1 MYLISTTMN
10 KRFTDLISAAI
21 KQRISDLHI
30 TGGFPLIFRK
40 DGIIHFD
47 KNVSWSPTEID
58 VMVKEMLSE
67 RQMQM
72 LSKRWSV
79 DYAIS
84 FNQVRVRVNT
94 FYTTRGL
101 SLAIRLLPETIPDLS
116 SLNLH
121 PSLNQISDLKAGLVL
136 VCGSTG
142 SGKSTTIAAI
152 IEEIN
157 RSRPVHIITIEDPI
171 EYRFRPKKAFIE
183 QREVG
188 IHVPS
193 FNQGLLDSLRENPDV
208 IFVGELREPD
218 TIRLTLNAA
227 ESGHLVFATLHAT
240 DAEDAVYRINNCVS
254 GENQEVIRYQFASSL
269 SWLIVQQLIHVEKA
283 GFRVPVLSILR
294 STPSVQSNIRDN
306 KVVQLESTMLTSKSD
321 GMFTMGIYQQ
331 DFINK
336 QSQFV
341 HPHKSF
347 GMGNDASSKDR
358 DYVST
363 LIDPNAV
370 QDVVYM
376 ASVDDTFKTDAT
388 DALTIKN
395 EDDQQYVILKEED
408 MELKDIIAQ
417 YDQTGT
423 VKSDNTRQKK

>member
-1 MYLISTTMN
+1 MN
-10 KRFTDLISAAI
+10 QHFTDSILAAI

-30 TGGFPLIFRK
+30 TGGFPLIFRR

-47 KNVSWSPTEID
+47 KNVRWSPTEID
-58 VMVKEMLSE
+58 ALVKDMLSD
-67 RQMQM
+67 RQLQM

-79 DYAIS
+79 DYAMS
-84 FNQVRVRVNT
+84 FNQVRVRINT

-101 SLAIRLLPETIPDLS
+101 SLAIRLLPETIPDLN

-121 PSLNQISDLKAGLVL
+121 PSLNKISELQSGLVL
-136 VCGSTG
+136 ICGSTG

-157 RSRPVHIITIEDPI
+157 RTRPVHIITIEDPI

-188 IHVPS
+188 VHVPS
-193 FNQGLLDSLRENPDV
+193 FNQGLLDALRENPDV
-208 IFVGELREPD
+208 ILVGELREPD

-240 DAEDAVYRINNCVS
+240 DAEDAIYRINNCVS

-269 SWLIVQQLIHVEKA
+269 SWLIVQQLTYIEKA
-283 GFRVPVLSILR
+283 GFRVPVLSILKA
-294 STPSVQSNIRDN
+294 TPSVQSNIREN
-306 KVVQLESTMLTSKSD
+306 KLAQLESTMLTSKND
-321 GMFTMGIYQQ
+321 GMFTMSMYQQ
-331 DFINK
+331 DYISK
-336 QSQFV
+336 QSLFN
-341 HPHKSF
+341 HPYKSF
-347 GMGNDASSKDR
+347 GMGKDTNKKEL
-358 DYVST
+358 DFVST

-370 QDVVYM
+370 QDVVYT
-376 ASVDDTFKTDAT
+376 ASVDDAFKTDT
-388 DALTIKN
+388 ESTLTIKD
-395 EDDQQYVILKEED
+395 EDKQQYVIINEED

-417 YDQTGT
+417 FDQPAAGEPA
-423 VKSDNTRQKK
+423 KSKKKPRV

>member
-1 MYLISTTMN
+1 
-10 KRFTDLISAAI
+10 
-21 KQRISDLHI
+21 
-30 TGGFPLIFRK
+30 
-40 DGIIHFD
+40 
-47 KNVSWSPTEID
+47 
-58 VMVKEMLSE
+58 MVKDMLSD
-67 RQMQM
+67 RQLQM

-79 DYAIS
+79 DYAMS
-84 FNQVRVRVNT
+84 FNQVRVRINT

-121 PSLNQISDLKAGLVL
+121 PSLSKISDLQFGLVL

-152 IEEIN
+152 LEEIN
-157 RSRPVHIITIEDPI
+157 RTRPVHIITIEDPI

-188 IHVPS
+188 VHVPS
-193 FNQGLLDSLRENPDV
+193 FNQGLLDALRENPDV

-240 DAEDAVYRINNCVS
+240 DAENAIYRINNCVS
-254 GENQEVIRYQFASSL
+254 GENQEAIRYQFASSL
-269 SWLIVQQLIHVEKA
+269 SWLIVQQLTYIEKA
-283 GFRVPVLSILR
+283 GFRVPVLSILKA
-294 STPSVQSNIRDN
+294 TPSVQSNIREN
-306 KVVQLESTMLTSKSD
+306 KLAQLESTMLTSKND
-321 GMFTMGIYQQ
+321 GMFTMSLYQQ
-331 DFINK
+331 DFISK
-336 QSQFV
+336 QSLFI
-341 HPHKSF
+341 HPYKNF
-347 GMGNDASSKDR
+347 GMGKDKNSKEH

-363 LIDPNAV
+363 LIDPNAM

-376 ASVDDTFKTDAT
+376 TSVEDAFKTDAVPS
-388 DALTIKN
+388 LTIKD
-395 EDDQQYVILKEED
+395 EDKQQYVIINEED

-417 YDQTGT
+417 YDQPDDG
-423 VKSDNTRQKK
+423 KSGKNQQKK

>member
-1 MYLISTTMN
+1 MN
-10 KRFTDLISAAI
+10 QRFTDLISAAI

-423 VKSDNTRQKK
+423 VKSDNARQKK

>member
-1 MYLISTTMN
+1 MN
-10 KRFTDLISAAI
+10 QRFTDLILAAI

-30 TGGFPLIFRK
+30 TGGFPLIFRR

-47 KNVSWSPTEID
+47 KNVRWLPTEID
-58 VMVKEMLSE
+58 TMVKDMLSD
-67 RQMQM
+67 RQLQM

-79 DYAIS
+79 DYAMS
-84 FNQVRVRVNT
+84 FNQVRVRINT

-101 SLAIRLLPETIPDLS
+101 SLAIRLLPETIPDLN

-121 PSLNQISDLKAGLVL
+121 PSLNKISELQSGLVL
-136 VCGSTG
+136 ICGSTG

-157 RSRPVHIITIEDPI
+157 RTRPVHIITIEDPI

-188 IHVPS
+188 VHVPS
-193 FNQGLLDSLRENPDV
+193 FNQGLLDALRENPDV
-208 IFVGELREPD
+208 ILVGELREPD

-240 DAEDAVYRINNCVS
+240 DAEDAIYRINNCVS

-269 SWLIVQQLIHVEKA
+269 SWLIVQQLTYIEKA
-283 GFRVPVLSILR
+283 GFRVPVLSILKA
-294 STPSVQSNIRDN
+294 TPSVQSNIREN
-306 KVVQLESTMLTSKSD
+306 KLAQLESTMLTSKND
-321 GMFTMGIYQQ
+321 GMFTMSIYEQ

-336 QSQFV
+336 QSLFI
-341 HPHKSF
+341 HPYKSF
-347 GMGNDASSKDR
+347 GMGKDTNKKEL
-358 DYVST
+358 DFVST

-370 QDVVYM
+370 QDVVYT
-376 ASVDDTFKTDAT
+376 ASVDDAFKTDT
-388 DALTIKN
+388 ESTLTIKD
-395 EDDQQYVILKEED
+395 EDKQQYVIINEED

-417 YDQTGT
+417 FDQPAAGEPA
-423 VKSDNTRQKK
+423 KSKKKPRV